1 MDITLHQVGYLY
13 AKDTPFEKRALYGV
27 DAKINSGSYT
37 AIIGHTGSGKST
49 LLMHLN
55 GLLKPS
61 EGVVRKLEGVRLN
74 LLLY

>member
-1 MDITLHQVGYLY
+1 MEKILLLKKEHCTMWIATFLQV
-13 AKDTPFEKRALYGV
+13 P
-27 DAKINSGSYT
+27 IT

-61 EGVVRKLEGVRLN
+61 EGVVKIGDTTITAGTKSKGFKRSPTDM
-74 LLLY
+74 